1 MDPSLQEPLC
11 GGASERKGT
20 SHIFSSQPLL
30 FAALGPDAVA
40 WKPGRTQAEK
50 HPQDDLGAYLGRE
63 LPGLL
68 VTSLPDM
75 YSLPTPSGLQ
85 QCQLPGQAPQKGTA
99 AAGTFVAMGTGTT
112 GPTSG
117 SD

>member
-1 MDPSLQEPLC
+1 M
-11 GGASERKGT
+11 GASQRKGT

-30 FAALGPDAVA
+30 LAALGPDA

-68 VTSLPDM
+68 VTSRLICTPSPPPRACSSASSQGRRHKREPRLLEP
-75 YSLPTPSGLQ
+75 SLPWGR
-85 QCQLPGQAPQKGTA
+85 GPQDPHL
-99 AAGTFVAMGTGTT
+99 VAIEEEKL
-112 GPTSG
+112 
-117 SD
+117 